1 MKLLDDLYYML
12 LTNAHNKSSKVYVP
26 GVDCSF
32 SAISNHIAGFFSLS
46 LYESIRLSH
55 NNGRAATSAKM
66 LRSNSLFEDIFTAD
80 LRIVRSN
87 RAGLLL
93 SVGALTDNLIGRNVK
108 MLASKARNIV

>member
-1 MKLLDDLYYML
+1 MHIINRQKLTYREWIVAFQQFP
-12 LTNAHNKSSKVYVP
+12 TI
-26 GVDCSF
+26 
-32 SAISNHIAGFFSLS
+32 SAVFSLS